1 MEIKTSS
8 SAAPRLSA
16 LLQMT
21 LLGTEA
27 SLTMTSWV
35 MMTTHTDMQANS
47 PVSTHWDTCTRTHT
61 RAQRQPRDALSVL
74 LTMAD

>member
-16 LLQMT
+16 LLQLT

-47 PVSTHWDTCTRTHT
+47 PVSTRWDTCTRMHTH
-61 RAQRQPRDALSVL
+61 AQRHPRDALSVL
-74 LTMAD
+74 LAMAD